1 MSNGTAGAAEN
12 GLEELLSD
20 AKMIA
25 AYGARAGRLRSPDL
39 FNAIRNFEASS
50 SKAWGTTE
58 ATNLLSAVNQA
69 TNDIVPAT
77 LLDLR
82 TSNPF
87 ASDPKNNKPARFI
100 LIALSIMLMALTAQC
115 TIYYNRGAELL
126 TRLVQINQDKPA
138 EKMGAIARS
147 WRAANLEKSADDEIA
162 GETYYQLLDEVR
174 ELDNKVKAYVV
185 DYGNYSGD
193 FFSLQSYAHAST
205 GSATPGKADPR
216 TIPNVQCDEP
226 SAATQKPV
234 SSFEQSPPG
243 SVLAANRALILNFAC
258 AESLMISPYSMPVL
272 NQIGGAVSHRIGVL
286 SQWILPGLYGALG
299 ALIFYLRQILNPIL
313 PDPPFEKIV
322 HRVALGGF
330 AGIIFAWFW
339 APKPDAMGDFNVL
352 AINSFTVAF
361 LIGFSIDVFFTAL
374 DRVVMFLQG
383 VIAQPRTA
391 ETISSATAASQKP
404 AAVTAASGAADAS
417 ASSSPPN

>member
-1 MSNGTAGAAEN
+1 MSNDAGPAEN
-12 GLEELLSD
+12 GLEEFLSD
-20 AKMIA
+20 AKTIA
-25 AYGARAGRLRSPDL
+25 GYGARAGRLRNSDL

-50 SKAWGTTE
+50 SKAWGTAE

-69 TNDIVPAT
+69 TNDILPAT

-87 ASDPKNNKPARFI
+87 ASDPKSNKTARYI

-115 TIYYNRGAELL
+115 TIFYNRGAELV
-126 TRLVQINQDKPA
+126 TRLVQINEDKPA

-147 WRAANLEKSADDEIA
+147 WRAANLEKSVDGEIA

-185 DYGNYSGD
+185 DYGNFSGD

-205 GSATPGKADPR
+205 SATQGKVDPR
-216 TIPNVQCDEP
+216 NSPNVQCDEP
-226 SAATQKPV
+226 STATQKAV

-243 SVLAANRALILNFAC
+243 SVLAANRSLILNFAC
-258 AESLMISPYSMPVL
+258 AESLMISPYSMPIL
-272 NQIGGAVSHRIGVL
+272 NQIGGEVSHRIGVL
-286 SQWILPGLYGALG
+286 SQWVLPGLYGALG

-313 PDPPFEKIV
+313 PDPPVEKIV

-352 AINSFTVAF
+352 MVNSFTVAF

-383 VIAQPRTA
+383 AIAQPRTA
-391 ETISSATAASQKP
+391 ETIPSATAASQQP
-404 AAVTAASGAADAS
+404 AVATAAPSAAGAFAPS
-417 ASSSPPN
+417 RPPN

>member
-1 MSNGTAGAAEN
+1 MSDGAVGPAEN

-20 AKMIA
+20 AKTIA
-25 AYGARAGRLRSPDL
+25 AYGARAGRLRNSDL
-39 FNAIRNFEASS
+39 FNAIRNFEATS
-50 SKAWGTTE
+50 SKAWGTAE

-87 ASDPKNNKPARFI
+87 ASEQKNKTARYI

-115 TIYYNRGAELL
+115 TIFYNRGAELV

-147 WRAANLEKSADDEIA
+147 WRAANLEKSVDGEIA

-174 ELDNKVKAYVV
+174 ELDNKVKSYVV
-185 DYGNYSGD
+185 DYGNFSGD
-193 FFSLQSYAHAST
+193 FFTLQSYAHAST
-205 GSATPGKADPR
+205 GSATQGKVDPR
-216 TIPNVQCDEP
+216 NSPNVQCDEP
-226 SAATQKPV
+226 TATQKVV

-272 NQIGGAVSHRIGVL
+272 NQIGGEVSHKIGVL

-352 AINSFTVAF
+352 TINSFTVAF

-374 DRVVMFLQG
+374 DRIVMFLQG

-391 ETISSATAASQKP
+391 ETISSATAASQQP
-404 AAVTAASGAADAS
+404 ATDAP
-417 ASSSPPN
+417 APSPPPN